1 MFLKKNI
8 SICIIITTMGFY
20 RLLYTTVG
28 WEYNGTR
35 ERLQLS
41 KQKAYKMLLNMEIRE
56 RGDRAPSYM
65 TLDEFIRQ
73 PTLKPRLNTIELP

>member
-1 MFLKKNI
+1 
-8 SICIIITTMGFY
+8 MGFY
-20 RLLYTTVG
+20 RALYGAVG

-41 KQKAYKMLLNMEIRE
+41 KQKAYKMLLNIEIRE
-56 RGDRAPSYM
+56 RGDRSPSYM
-65 TLDEFIRQ
+65 TLDEFIRR

>member
-1 MFLKKNI
+1 
-8 SICIIITTMGFY
+8 MGFC
-20 RLLYTTVG
+20 RALYGAAG

-56 RGDRAPSYM
+56 RGDRTPSYM
-65 TLDEFIRQ
+65 TLEEFIRQ
-73 PTLKPRLNTIELP
+73 PTLQPTLNTIELP

>member
-1 MFLKKNI
+1 
-8 SICIIITTMGFY
+8 MGFY

-73 PTLKPRLNTIELP
+73 PTLQPRLNTVELP

>member
-1 MFLKKNI
+1 
-8 SICIIITTMGFY
+8 MGFY
-20 RLLYTTVG
+20 RALYCAAG

-41 KQKAYKMLLNMEIRE
+41 KQKAYKILLNIEIRE

-65 TLDEFIRQ
+65 TLEEFIRQ
-73 PTLKPRLNTIELP
+73 PTLQPRLNTIELP

>member
-1 MFLKKNI
+1 
-8 SICIIITTMGFY
+8 MGVY
-20 RLLYTTVG
+20 RALYYAAG
-28 WEYNGTR
+28 WEYTGTR

-41 KQKAYKMLLNMEIRE
+41 KQKAYKMLLNIEIRE

-65 TLDEFIRQ
+65 TLEEFIRQ

>member
-1 MFLKKNI
+1 
-8 SICIIITTMGFY
+8 MGVY
-20 RLLYTTVG
+20 RLLYGAVG

-56 RGDRAPSYM
+56 RGGRSYM
-65 TLDEFIRQ
+65 SLDEFIRQ
-73 PTLKPRLNTIELP
+73 PTLQPRLNTIELP

>member
-1 MFLKKNI
+1 
-8 SICIIITTMGFY
+8 MGFY
-20 RLLYTTVG
+20 RLFYEAVG

-41 KQKAYKMLLNMEIRE
+41 KQKAYKMLLNIEISE

-73 PTLKPRLNTIELP
+73 PTLKPRLNSVDLP

>member
-1 MFLKKNI
+1 
-8 SICIIITTMGFY
+8 MGFY
-20 RLLYTTVG
+20 RLLYGAVG

-56 RGDRAPSYM
+56 RGGRSPSYM
-65 TLDEFIRQ
+65 TLDEFIKQ
-73 PTLKPRLNTIELP
+73 PLKK

>member
-1 MFLKKNI
+1 
-8 SICIIITTMGFY
+8 MGFY
-20 RLLYTTVG
+20 RALYGAAG

-41 KQKAYKMLLNMEIRE
+41 KQKAYKMLLNIEIRE

-65 TLDEFIRQ
+65 TLEEFIRQ
-73 PTLKPRLNTIELP
+73 PTLQSGPNTVELP